1 MKAQVMINHV
11 FQLESSLQLS
21 NKQIGIPYSHYKIF
35 FYQTLIISFENKLI
49 FSKDKLSLL
58 WYSITFI

>member
-11 FQLESSLQLS
+11 FQLESSLLLS
-21 NKQIGIPYSHYKIF
+21 NKQIDIPYSHYKIF

-49 FSKDKLSLL
+49 FNKDKLSLL

>member
-21 NKQIGIPYSHYKIF
+21 NKQIDIPYSHYKIF